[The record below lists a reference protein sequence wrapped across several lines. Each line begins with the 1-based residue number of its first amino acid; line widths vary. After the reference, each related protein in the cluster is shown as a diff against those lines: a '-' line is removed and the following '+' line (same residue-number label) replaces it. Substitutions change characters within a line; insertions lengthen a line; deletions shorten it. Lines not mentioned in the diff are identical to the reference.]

1 MNTFNISYALDGN
14 IFSREILSL
23 SFICPLS
30 FFHFSCLYFLSQ
42 TPHTKTCTATTVS
55 FVHRTLDST
64 CLWKPWKPST
74 VAVREVLGGRDE
86 SDSLKT
92 VIIDNYTPTKDF
104 LSLFIPPFHSHPVT
118 VQLQLGTI
126 KSRSSNMVVFCH
138 VSVFNTTS
146 NINSTNT
153 HNESSNSILTGSST
167 D

>member
-1 MNTFNISYALDGN
+1 MEISLVGR
-14 IFSREILSL
+14 FLSL
-23 SFICPLS
+23 FHLPSLVLS
-30 FFHFSCLYFLSQ
+30 FFLSLLSLPN
-42 TPHTKTCTATTVS
+42 PHTKNL
-55 FVHRTLDST
+55 HRNYSLIRPQDFG
-64 CLWKPWKPST
+64 LY
-74 VAVREVLGGRDE
+74 L
-86 SDSLKT
+86 SLKT
-92 VIIDNYTPTKDF
+92 VKALDCCCEGSVGRERWEWQFKDRNHWQLHTNERF
-104 LSLFIPPFHSHPVT
+104 SSLFIPPFHSHPVT